1 MEIASVPSQAGAIQ
15 AYAAQRQDRRQPG
28 QSEEITRKEAEEA
41 ASQAGD
47 RVTLSRESRDIAVRQ
62 ADESQRLEETER
74 SGEARVQQNERQ
86 DQARLR
92 AAGSPRSITQA
103 LEAYN
108 RVSLV

>member
-1 MEIASVPSQAGAIQ
+1 MEIASISTQTRAMQ
-15 AYAAQRQDRRQPG
+15 AYAAQRQERRQPE
-28 QSEEITRKEAEEA
+28 QSEEITRKEAQEA
-41 ASQAGD
+41 ASQTGD
-47 RVTLSRESRDIAVRQ
+47 RVTLSRESRNIAVQ
-62 ADESQRLEETER
+62 QTDESQRLEESER
-74 SGEARVQQNERQ
+74 SGEARVQQNEQQ